1 MQQRDLFGNK
11 MVDQEPVITYPWSHS
26 RANAR
31 DSCPLKY
38 FFQYY
43 GSKARSAKNISNKER
58 ISFLSHLATKQLIA
72 GTIIH
77 DAIDRYF
84 KQYKAGTNY
93 NLAMLLTW
101 AYNRFE
107 TVCQLTEQ
115 ARNDEKIK
123 FGSRDKILKEL
134 YYRTVEP
141 ERFKHEIQE
150 KIKLNLT
157 NFYDAQEFE
166 EFRTGGKLKS
176 SFLEKWVTFILMNYV
191 SIKGKLDLG
200 FDSVTG
206 NYFIVD
212 WKTGNV
218 ENEETSLQ
226 LLIYA
231 VWATE
236 IMNIDRGR
244 VKLFKAYLQEK
255 RVERL
260 EFSDDHI
267 LRAKMCVIQ
276 DTESIE
282 KLHKYG
288 IDGIISAFSP
298 IDFPN
303 KICPQCPFEEIC
315 HKKVAN
321 GNKYQIS

>member
-1 MQQRDLFGNK
+1 MQQRDLFGN
-11 MVDQEPVITYPWSHS
+11 VIVEQQKAVTYPWSHS
-26 RANAR
+26 RANALE
-31 DSCPLKY
+31 SCTLKY

-43 GSKARSAKNISNKER
+43 GSKTRFAKNIPNKDR
-58 ISFLSHLATKQLIA
+58 ITFLSHLATKQLIA

-77 DAIDRYF
+77 DAVDHYF
-84 KQYKAGTNY
+84 KQYKAGNNY

-107 TVCQLTEQ
+107 AICQLTER
-115 ARNDEKIK
+115 ARKDEKIK
-123 FGSRDKILKEL
+123 FDSRDKISKEL
-134 YYRTVEP
+134 YYRTVDP
-141 ERFKHEIQE
+141 EEYKRGITG
-150 KIKLNLT
+150 KIRLNLT
-157 NFYDAQEFE
+157 NFYEAEVFE
-166 EFRTGGKLKS
+166 QFRTGGKLKS
-176 SFLEKWVTFILMNYV
+176 SFLERWVRIILKNYV

-200 FDSVTG
+200 FDSPSDD
-206 NYFIVD
+206 YIIVD

-236 IMNIDRGR
+236 VENINPAK
-244 VKLFKAYLQEK
+244 VKLFKAYLQEN
-255 RVERL
+255 RVEPL

-267 LRAKMCVIQ
+267 LRAKMRVIQ

-288 IDGIISAFSP
+288 IEGTVAAFSK

-315 HKKVAN
+315 HKKVEN
-321 GNKYQIS
+321 GNKY